1 MTEGTEN
8 LVLEH
13 HRAIRGDMTGVKDD
27 IRTIRAGIT
36 AMRQQL
42 SGVITLQDHDHGD
55 IAALKARVDRIERR
69 LELVE

>member
-13 HRAIRGDMTGVKDD
+13 LRAIRGDMAGMRDD
-27 IRTIRAGIT
+27 IRTIRAEIT

-69 LELVE
+69 LEVVD